1 AIRGWYE
8 KLFNE
13 TLLDAIF
20 SLGKYSG
27 TRESYRL
34 EWTANTSS
42 GLSGTGSEAFLLL
55 NNRIL
60 YHFTFLSEL
69 KEAQCL
75 ALVTLP

>member
-1 AIRGWYE
+1 
-8 KLFNE
+8 LFNE
-13 TLLDAIF
+13 SLPNAVF

-34 EWTANTSS
+34 EWTANTNN
-42 GLSGTGSEAFLLL
+42 GLSGNGSEAFLLL
-55 NNRIL
+55 NDKIL

-69 KEAQCL
+69 KEAQSL